1 MIQAVSPLQIS
12 RRVAVVLGG
21 SVESK
26 IGKMT
31 LIRLIHSLEQL
42 FLWGMSML
50 DSRLKHAVAVGQLR
64 SFSRAADAVGVTQSA
79 VTKSVAELER
89 YLGYSLFH
97 RTSRGAMPTEEGR
110 EFIDRAARLLADA
123 AELLGDTARR
133 ADAYAGPLR
142 IGLFPGSIDWLL
154 TQPLVSLLRRHPAV
168 RVEVVSGNSER
179 GVRLLSRGDIDV
191 AFGLEAAFARW
202 PEFKCERVA
211 SIEILPFVRN
221 NHPILGINPTSKE
234 PLVQFEF
241 VVPSSSEPYTSIIQ
255 QMYEK
260 SGKRPADWIHMTDYF
275 QLVRRIVATSDAIG
289 MVAKQFTENSWFR
302 ANFVALEG
310 IGIFDPLTLC
320 YAVRSRWQVK
330 PAGRALVSLV
340 RQAWRTAP
348 SD

>member
-1 MIQAVSPLQIS
+1 MRLWRHSARRASPQPCAAARQS
-12 RRVAVVLGG
+12 DFTP
-21 SVESK
+21 S
-26 IGKMT
+26 T
-31 LIRLIHSLEQL
+31 RL
-42 FLWGMSML
+42 
-50 DSRLKHAVAVGQLR
+50 AC
-64 SFSRAADAVGVTQSA
+64 SRAAHTHDSPVDLHAGAATGAADELYELVRTRRPSQWQDSERARIDA
-79 VTKSVAELER
+79 
-89 YLGYSLFH
+89 
-97 RTSRGAMPTEEGR
+97 
-110 EFIDRAARLLADA
+110 
-123 AELLGDTARR
+123 
-133 ADAYAGPLR
+133 
-142 IGLFPGSIDWLL
+142 
-154 TQPLVSLLRRHPAV
+154 LVSEVVAQNAPWPRAGLVGKWRLAYLQPGPKGEGVDRRIPFPEFGFNEQYQIFSSGRVTNVGEVLGPAV

-310 IGIFDPLTLC
+310 IGLFDPLTLC

-340 RQAWRTAP
+340 RQAWRTAS